1 MAISSVAAANV
12 VSSLSESLKTK
23 TQDNQDSFIPFEDL
37 LKNAISQVTVTDQA
51 VKQDVVSVAKGET
64 DSLHTITIDS
74 AKADLALQTL
84 VQVRNKALDA
94 YNEIMRITL

>member
-12 VSSLSESLKTK
+12 VSSLSESLKT
-23 TQDNQDSFIPFEDL
+23 TAQDNKDSFIPFEDL
-37 LKNAISQVTVTDQA
+37 LKNAISQVTVTNQA
-51 VKQDVVSVAKGET
+51 VQQDVVSVAKGET

>member
-12 VSSLSESLKTK
+12 ASSLSASLKTT

-37 LKNAISQVTVTDQA
+37 LKNAISQVTVTNQA
-51 VKQDVVSVAKGET
+51 VQQDVVSVAKGET